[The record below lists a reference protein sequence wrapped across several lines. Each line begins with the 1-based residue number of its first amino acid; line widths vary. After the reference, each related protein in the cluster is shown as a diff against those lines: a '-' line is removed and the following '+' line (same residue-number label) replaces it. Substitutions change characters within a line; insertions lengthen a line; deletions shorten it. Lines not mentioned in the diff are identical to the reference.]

1 MHLFFRLNKRR
12 DEILKKLPIGKKE
25 LPFGKYQIHNLMYFL
40 FCRLL
45 LIEKKVV
52 YENYIKLSAY

>member
-1 MHLFFRLNKRR
+1 MHLFFASTNVEMK
-12 DEILKKLPIGKKE
+12 ILEKLPIGKKE

-40 FCRLL
+40 FCRPL
-45 LIEKKVV
+45 LIEKKVI